1 MGKRPSLTRQVELV
15 LSTMN
20 RTAEPAGASRSRH
33 AAKAAG
39 AAHQAIFSHNT
50 YRSVQQR
57 VNTLLSNLPP
67 ELRPKLLGDLSPEA
81 IRWSVA
87 AMHERGLKGTTIRST
102 LSALRKLATG
112 MQAKGWCKLRPD
124 ELVPDDLYTGLTSSA
139 PRGGYSL
146 SQVEQIISRVRRDP
160 RDGPEFERMI
170 RLLVASGLRH
180 NELARL
186 READLDR
193 TAGAIHVRGTNAKG
207 GRERVVTPD
216 DLGRAKLRDA
226 LAAIPT
232 GRHWL
237 WTDGPIL
244 TRRLQDAIRAACD
257 ELGITPK
264 GLHGLRATFAEG
276 FLARRMAAGL
286 SEQQARRELTL
297 LLGHNRI
304 QVTYRYVPQRA

>member
-15 LSTMN
+15 LSAIN
-20 RTAEPAGASRSRH
+20 RTSEPPGPGRSRH

-39 AAHQAIFSHNT
+39 QAHQGIFSHNT

-57 VNTLLSNLPP
+57 VNTPLANLPP

-81 IRWSVA
+81 VRWSIN
-87 AMHERGLKGTTIRST
+87 AMHERGLKGVTIRST
-102 LSALRKLATG
+102 LSAMRKLTIG

-139 PRGGYSL
+139 PRGSYSL
-146 SQVEQIISRVRRDP
+146 SQVEQLIGRVRRDP

-186 READLDR
+186 REDDLDR
-193 TAGAIHVRGTNAKG
+193 SAGAIRVRGSNAKG
-207 GRERVVTPD
+207 GRERLVAPD
-216 DLGRAKLRDA
+216 DTGRAALKEA

-237 WTDGPIL
+237 WTDGPTL
-244 TRRLQDAIRAACD
+244 TRRLQDAIRDACH

-276 FLARRMAAGL
+276 FLSRRMAAGRT
-286 SEQQARRELTL
+286 EDQARRELTL